1 MHKIMEMIKHFLD
14 GIKKSIND
22 QITDSVTQ
30 TKKKK

>member
-1 MHKIMEMIKHFLD
+1 MDNIINMLKNFWE
-14 GIKKSIND
+14 GIKKSVND

>member
-1 MHKIMEMIKHFLD
+1 MHKIIEMIKHFWD

>member
-1 MHKIMEMIKHFLD
+1 MHKLIEMIKNFWE
-14 GIKKSIND
+14 GIKKSVND

>member
-1 MHKIMEMIKHFLD
+1 MEMIKHFLE
-14 GIKKSIND
+14 GIKKSFND